1 MAVALFTLIDDGV
14 AIVRKPKG
22 VQVQAKLYHRKGQ
35 VFIGAAGGFLR
46 ITDCFDSYGTTHPDY
61 KVLELEGTG
70 IRLEGKKAPVY
81 AKGWGPVE

>member
-1 MAVALFTLIDDGV
+1 MPVALFTLIDDGV

-22 VQVQAKLYHRKGQ
+22 VQVQAKLYHRNGQ

-46 ITDCFDSYGTTHPDY
+46 ISDKFDTYGTSHPDY

-70 IRLEGKKAPVY
+70 VKCEGKKAPTY
-81 AKGWGPVE
+81 ARGWSN